1 MCELSGRK
9 LLWVLPEEALAAQ
22 RSSCPVAVQGRC
34 GKMKVFLSALSVVTA
49 ATHVWLVSA
58 GNVTR
63 ATKELNF

>member
-9 LLWVLPEEALAAQ
+9 LLWLLPEEALGAQ
-22 RSSCPVAVQGRC
+22 RSSCPVDVRGRW
-34 GKMKVFLSALSVVTA
+34 KMGVFLSALSAVAA